1 MSKNNFGRLYTELV
15 DPALWLVTS
24 AHGGDRGGLIATF
37 VSNASLA
44 PDEPRVIVGIAKHH
58 FTWGIIERS
67 RAFCLHLI
75 DQTRIEWVRRFGLSS
90 GHEGDKFVGLTPA
103 TGSNGAPVFADVVLW
118 SECKVE
124 AAFETGD
131 RSLFLG
137 RVTDCGQG
145 GGGRPVRMAEMLK
158 SLSEKDRQENERRM
172 TRDIAIDAAAI
183 RQWRR
188 T

>member
-1 MSKNNFGRLYTELV
+1 MSKNDFGRLYTELV
-15 DPALWLVTS
+15 DPPLWLVTS

-37 VSNASLA
+37 VSNAALA
-44 PDEPRVIVGIAKHH
+44 PDEPPLILAIAKHH

-67 RAFCLHLI
+67 RAFSLHLI

-90 GHEGDKFVGLTPA
+90 GHQEDKFIGLTPA

-118 SECKVE
+118 SECTVE

-145 GGGRPVRMAEMLK
+145 GGGRLLTMSEMLK
-158 SLSEKDRQENERRM
+158 SLTDR
-172 TRDIAIDAAAI
+172 
-183 RQWRR
+183 
-188 T
+188 